1 MKKNFI
7 FLLFL
12 LPILFFFQCTKDDNC
27 CTCEVGYSESGSG
40 TMGCLMDG
48 MPWAAC
54 NFAHEEVKGSVSV
67 YRDNYDGR
75 DYWNIRNSKF
85 YNGGD
90 DALLITLE
98 FPKVGIIPIKSTG
111 PYSTWGIISAEF
123 FTKNGKYSGIFY
135 RDTTKPYILEVTKLD
150 TLNRIISGRFAC
162 TLIESDGGVDTTTI
176 KITNGV
182 FDTRY

>member
-1 MKKNFI
+1 MKTYLPP
-7 FLLFL
+7 LLL
-12 LPILFFFQCTKDDNC
+12 LLSILFSQCTKDDNC

-48 MPWAAC
+48 VPWAAC
-54 NFAHEEVKGSVSV
+54 NFAHEEVKGSVSTFINDSNG
-67 YRDNYDGR
+67 YNY
-75 DYWNIRNSKF
+75 WQIINHKF

-90 DALLITLE
+90 DVLFITIWY
-98 FPKVGIIPIKSTG
+98 PKIGIIPKNSAGPNSTFG
-111 PYSTWGIISAEF
+111 SIGAEF
-123 FTKNGKYSGIFY
+123 FTQNGKYSGIFK
-135 RDTTKPYILEVTKLD
+135 RDTIEPFLLEVTKLD
-150 TLNRIISGRFAC
+150 ILNRIISGRFAC